1 MTPDSPNNLP
11 RSDGLVRM
19 IDAAANRA
27 GEGAR
32 TLEDL
37 ARFTLDDR
45 GLSERLKNLRHGL
58 RAAVDTL
65 APDRLA
71 RLAARDTPGD
81 VGTDVATEA
90 EYDRSDVGAS
100 AAAAG
105 VRLTESLRT
114 LEEAAKNQQPEAAR
128 ALERLRYESY
138 DDDRSVSGSLHR
150 ARAPQWRLCVLLTDS
165 LCKGR
170 PWQAVAEQALEGGS
184 DCVLL
189 REKGLDDAEHLQRA
203 RWLVSVAR
211 PAGAAVVIN
220 DRVDLALAA
229 EADAVHLGQH
239 DLPVAEA
246 RRLAGPSLR
255 IGVSTARLAEARAAI
270 DAGADSLGLGP
281 MFASTTKAKPSLAG
295 IEYLRQ
301 VLADERLAP
310 TPHLAS
316 SGIDAARAG
325 ELASMGCRG
334 VAVSSAVCAAEDPA
348 SACRAI
354 LEAMEAAR
362 MSLGVKPAPPR

>member
-1 MTPDSPNNLP
+1 
-11 RSDGLVRM
+11 M

-45 GLSERLKNLRHGL
+45 DLSERLKHLRHGL
-58 RAAVDTL
+58 RTAVDTL
-65 APDRLA
+65 APNRLA

-81 VGTDVATEA
+81 VGTEVATEA
-90 EYDRSDVGAS
+90 EFDRSDVSAI

-114 LEEAAKNQQPEAAR
+114 LEEAAKIQQPEAAR
-128 ALERLRYESY
+128 VLERLRYEAY
-138 DDDRSVSGSLHR
+138 DVDRALSVALHR
-150 ARAPQWRLCVLLTDS
+150 ASAPQWRLCVLLTES

-170 PWQAVAEQALEGGS
+170 PWQAVAEQALEGGA
-184 DCVLL
+184 DCVQL
-189 REKGLDDAEHLQRA
+189 REKDLGDAEHFARA

-211 PAGAAVVIN
+211 PMGAAVVIN
-220 DRVDLALAA
+220 DRVDMALAA
-229 EADAVHLGQH
+229 QADAVHLGQH

-255 IGVSTARLAEARAAI
+255 IGVSTARIAEARAAI

-281 MFASTTKAKPSLAG
+281 MFASTTKAKPTLAG
-295 IEYLRQ
+295 PAYLRAL
-301 VLADERLAP
+301 LADARLARV
-310 TPHLAS
+310 PHLAI
-316 SGIDAARAG
+316 SGIDATRAG
-325 ELASMGCRG
+325 ELAAMGCRG
-334 VAVSSAVCAAEDPA
+334 VAVSSAVCGAADPA

-354 LEAMEAAR
+354 LAAMDAANQTSR
-362 MSLGVKPAPPR
+362 VTSSVKPAPPR